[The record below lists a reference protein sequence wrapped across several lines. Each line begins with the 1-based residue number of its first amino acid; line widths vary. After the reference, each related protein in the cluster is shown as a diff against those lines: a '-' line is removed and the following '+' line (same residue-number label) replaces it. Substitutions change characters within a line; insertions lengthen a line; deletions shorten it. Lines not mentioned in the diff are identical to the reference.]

1 MMLRT
6 VIYALL
12 LATLCVGCGGRISM
26 RQLQEF
32 YSDTCSWYLYQG
44 WAEDCCQLTGI
55 F

>member
-32 YSDTCSWYLYQG
+32 YSDTSR
-44 WAEDCCQLTGI
+44 GI
-55 F
+55 YIKDGRKIAVN